1 MKFLFFSQLHHFFSK
16 LQLCVYQQNLTLDTI
31 NKDSL
36 GKFGPHIVRLISEW
50 TELFPYDFR
59 DDRMMQHSRDLTQ
72 RIISIYPELR
82 KEISA
87 VMHALLTRVGFLS
100 YTCISVYLFLSL
112 SLICMIALSLSI
124 SLSLILSF
132 SLSLSVSIIHTLM

>member
-59 DDRMMQHSRDLTQ
+59 DDRMMQHTRDLTQ

-87 VMHALLTRVGFLS
+87 VMHALLTRVGF
-100 YTCISVYLFLSL
+100 FLSSQSVDCGSYKL
-112 SLICMIALSLSI
+112 CLCVC
-124 SLSLILSF
+124 
-132 SLSLSVSIIHTLM
+132 LSVCLSVCPAFTA